1 MGGDHRDCEF
11 LLPDGRVMTTDGDIR
26 APVSEATFRRLLEH
40 VLPHDAGLDDVIV
53 RALDALESDMAEPAA
68 AAHPEETIHP
78 TTTGETR

>member
-26 APVSEATFRRLLEH
+26 APIGEATFRRLLEH

-53 RALDALESDMAEPAA
+53 RALDALEEDMAHGTVVRRSGGGSA
-68 AAHPEETIHP
+68 
-78 TTTGETR
+78 